1 MKELSLNIL
10 DIAQNSIK
18 ANASL
23 LEILLEETNETLR
36 ITITD
41 NGCGM
46 TPEIL
51 ERVTDPFCT
60 TRTTRK
66 VGMGLPLFKME
77 AEQTGGNLEIS
88 SKSIADYPDSH
99 GTKVSALFFKNHI
112 DFTPLGDVI
121 STVITIIQGSCDKTE
136 LIYRHI
142 YPEIGLDVK
151 LDTRILK
158 ETLGNE
164 VPLSEPEVLQWITEF
179 LKENYNTNHES
190 EENKR

>member
-51 ERVTDPFCT
+51 ARVTDPFCT

-88 SKSIADYPDSH
+88 SKS
-99 GTKVSALFFKNHI
+99 
-112 DFTPLGDVI
+112 
-121 STVITIIQGSCDKTE
+121 
-136 LIYRHI
+136 R
-142 YPEIGLDVK
+142 
-151 LDTRILK
+151 
-158 ETLGNE
+158 
-164 VPLSEPEVLQWITEF
+164 LS
-179 LKENYNTNHES
+179 
-190 EENKR
+190 

>member
-36 ITITD
+36 ITIID

-51 ERVTDPFCT
+51 ARVTDPFCT

-142 YPEIGLDVK
+142 YPETGLDVK

>member
-51 ERVTDPFCT
+51 ARVTDPFCT

-121 STVITIIQGSCDKTE
+121 STIITIIQGSCDKTE

-142 YPEIGLDVK
+142 YPETGLDVK

>member
-23 LEILLEETNETLR
+23 LEILLEETNETLK
-36 ITITD
+36 IIITD

-51 ERVTDPFCT
+51 ERVTDPFFT

-99 GTKVSALFFKNHI
+99 GTKVSALFYKNHI

-121 STVITIIQGSCDKTE
+121 STVITIIQGSCGKTE
-136 LIYRHI
+136 LVYRHTF
-142 YPEIGLDVK
+142 PETGLDVK

-190 EENKR
+190 EENKK